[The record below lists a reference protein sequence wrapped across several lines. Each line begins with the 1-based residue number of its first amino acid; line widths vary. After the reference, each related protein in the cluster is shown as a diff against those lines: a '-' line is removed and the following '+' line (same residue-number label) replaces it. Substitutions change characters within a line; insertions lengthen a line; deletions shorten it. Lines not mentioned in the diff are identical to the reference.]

1 MKLPFMSK
9 QRGPRQFNITP
20 RHYDPIKEEI
30 EQRTKRIK
38 AELKAEGLLKDD
50 EEGKEEVPREHS
62 SPIRGAFTRGG
73 GRGGSLTRQSNSGR
87 SKTGLLRLIILLIL
101 VGALGGYIYIGP
113 KAVGYM
119 LLVALGWVAIRY
131 FSRLKGRRAK

>member
-1 MKLPFMSK
+1 MRLPFMPK

-38 AELKAEGLLKDD
+38 DELRAEGLLQGD
-50 EEGKEEVPREHS
+50 EEGKGEVPREHGS
-62 SPIRGAFTRGG
+62 SIRGSFTRGG
-73 GRGGSLTRQSNSGR
+73 GLSRHSHARKG
-87 SKTGLLRLIILLIL
+87 KTGVLRLIILLIL
-101 VGALGGYIYIGP
+101 VGALGGYIYLGP

-131 FSRLKGRRAK
+131 FSRLKGRHAK

>member
-1 MKLPFMSK
+1 MRLPFMPK
-9 QRGPRQFNITP
+9 QRGSRQFNITP

-38 AELKAEGLLKDD
+38 DELRAEGLLKVD
-50 EEGKEEVPREHS
+50 EEGEEPAHEYGS
-62 SPIRGAFTRGG
+62 SIRGAFRRGG
-73 GRGGSLTRQSNSGR
+73 GLSRNSHASR
-87 SKTGLLRLIILLIL
+87 NKTGVLRLIILLIL
-101 VGALGGYIYIGP
+101 VSALGGYIYIGP

-119 LLVALGWVAIRY
+119 LLVALGWVALRY

>member
-1 MKLPFMSK
+1 MRLPFMSK

-30 EQRTKRIK
+30 EERTKRIK
-38 AELKAEGLLKDD
+38 DELRAEGLLRED
-50 EEGKEEVPREHS
+50 EEGKEEVPREHGS
-62 SPIRGAFTRGG
+62 SIRGSFSRGG
-73 GRGGSLTRQSNSGR
+73 GRLSRHSQDSRN
-87 SKTGLLRLIILLIL
+87 KTGILRLIILLLL